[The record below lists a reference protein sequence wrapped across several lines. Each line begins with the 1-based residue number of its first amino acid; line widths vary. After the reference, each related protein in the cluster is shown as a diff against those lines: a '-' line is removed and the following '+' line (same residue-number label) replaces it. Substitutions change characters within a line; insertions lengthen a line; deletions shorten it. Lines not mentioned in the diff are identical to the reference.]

1 MHLQENGHFKGE
13 FLVLLIGVKS
23 KFKWAQFC
31 THLIIFQ
38 VDEGLIFRRC
48 ENTSQGQFVCSTA
61 TILEFYLHSSA
72 TSSAPNEVFYIQQ
85 HLSLK
90 HLLFFFPLG
99 LQEILVILLP
109 HKVNIN
115 STLVECRHGHQIWI
129 LWCRIVLD
137 LCQKSGMFKM
147 SILL

>member
-1 MHLQENGHFKGE
+1 MSSVQKCYFH
-13 FLVLLIGVKS
+13 
-23 KFKWAQFC
+23 FC

-61 TILEFYLHSSA
+61 TILEFYLHSCA

-90 HLLFFFPLG
+90 YLLFFFRWVYKKFWLFSYPT
-99 LQEILVILLP
+99 
-109 HKVNIN
+109 K
-115 STLVECRHGHQIWI
+115 
-129 LWCRIVLD
+129 
-137 LCQKSGMFKM
+137 
-147 SILL
+147 

>member
-1 MHLQENGHFKGE
+1 MSSVQRCYFH
-13 FLVLLIGVKS
+13 
-23 KFKWAQFC
+23 FC

-48 ENTSQGQFVCSTA
+48 ENTSQGQFFCSTA
-61 TILEFYLHSSA
+61 TILEFYLHSCA
-72 TSSAPNEVFYIQQ
+72 TSSAPTEVFYIRQ

-90 HLLFFFPLG
+90 YLLFFFLLG
-99 LQEILVILLP
+99 LQEILVILLS

-129 LWCRIVLD
+129 LCCWIVLD